1 MKLSNFKSHLL
12 ILAIVAILPS
22 CKKDSVD
29 LTPPPDNN
37 AAELAKVLKSKAPTF
52 QNFTINA
59 ASGGTITTAFGTK
72 FKFPANIFRN
82 PDGSITTGSVEVA
95 VKEIQDA
102 SAMILADRPTATSDG
117 KMLESF
123 GEFFI
128 AAQQGAN
135 KLNLN
140 KDSAVMVQ
148 IPRRPP
154 AGMKEIPMWSGDSS
168 ISSTM
173 NGYDY
178 QNNSKTVTTTYYV
191 SKGLDWNQK
200 ASSFAF
206 FNSVDNTM
214 DFRLDSLFKWVNCD
228 ALYSIPGT
236 KTTVMAYFGN
246 KFNNTTGN
254 NYGGEEPSMLYFKPK
269 GVNSVIKLY
278 NVILTPPEAYQGFH
292 SYQAMIPAGMEA
304 TFLAI
309 SAKDGKFY
317 AEEKTVTIAEPGA
330 ATYVPITFSLQELSS
345 AQLLTLIDDMKS
357 K

>member
-1 MKLSNFKSHLL
+1 MKLPNSKTLFFIAASAALFS
-12 ILAIVAILPS
+12 A

-29 LTPPPDNN
+29 LTKPPVDN

-52 QNFTINA
+52 QKFSVNA
-59 ASGGTITTAFGTK
+59 ASGGTFTTAFGTK
-72 FKFPANIFRN
+72 FRFPPNVFRN
-82 PDGSITTGSVEVA
+82 PDGSVTTGSVDLGI
-95 VKEIQDA
+95 KEIQDA
-102 SAMILADRPTATSDG
+102 SGMILADRPTATSDG

-128 AAQQGAN
+128 VAQQGAN
-135 KLNLN
+135 KLKLGV
-140 KDSAVMVQ
+140 DSPVVVQ

-154 AGMKEIPMWSGDSS
+154 AGLKEIPMWSGDST
-168 ISSTM
+168 ITSTAS
-173 NGYDY
+173 GYDY
-178 QNNSKTVTTTYYV
+178 MNVAKTITTTYNV

-200 ASSFAF
+200 TSSFSF

-236 KTTVMAYFGN
+236 KTTVMGYFGD
-246 KFNNTTGN
+246 KFNNTTGS
-254 NYGGEEPSMLYFKPK
+254 NYSGEEPSMLYFKPK

-278 NVILTPPEAYQGFH
+278 NVILTPPAAYQGFH
-292 SYQAMIPAGMEA
+292 SYQAMIPAGLEA

-317 AEEKTVTIAEPGA
+317 AEEKTMVIPEPGA
-330 ATYVPITFSLQELSS
+330 ATYVPVTFNLQEVTA
-345 AQLLTLIDDMKS
+345 AQLLSLIDDMKS